1 MNADLNITIPDVVYL
16 VNYLYKFKPAPDPL
30 KTGDVNCNDEIGIT
44 DAVYLGNYFFKGS
57 PPTC

>member
-30 KTGDVNCNDEIGIT
+30 KSVDVNYCDGIDII
-44 DAVYLGNYFFKGS
+44 DAVYLVNYLFKGGS
-57 PPTC
+57 TPC